1 MENIFLDALY
11 MIMYDIHRSGMG
23 KVSKYAL
30 AQQMDILRI
39 AA

>member
-1 MENIFLDALY
+1 MENIFLDAIH